1 MQAWEVEVLHLI
13 EVDHALLDLLVPTQP
28 GLLLLLQ
35 LLQHLLPFDWVIL
48 AVHSHEVAVERN
60 GLNNHWSTMMSFGVS
75 LALE

>member
-1 MQAWEVEVLHLI
+1 MQAGEVEVLHLI
-13 EVDHALLDLLVPTQP
+13 EVDHALLDLLVPAQP

-35 LLQHLLPFDWVIL
+35 LLKHLLPFDWVVL

-60 GLNNHWSTMMSFGVS
+60 GLDNHWGTMMSFGVS